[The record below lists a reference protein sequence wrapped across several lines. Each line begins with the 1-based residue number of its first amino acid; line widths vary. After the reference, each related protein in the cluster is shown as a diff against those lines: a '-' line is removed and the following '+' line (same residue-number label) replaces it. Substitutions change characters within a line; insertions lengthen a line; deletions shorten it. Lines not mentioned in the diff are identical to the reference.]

1 LTYTKTNGIIYLRDK
16 NLLRKSLT
24 YAQLINNL
32 DYEDTMIKSKIPVEE
47 HINMV
52 TMIENFNEGFFDED
66 GVHHWSIKP
75 PEHTEDFYTEEDF
88 DVS

>member
-1 LTYTKTNGIIYLRDK
+1 
-16 NLLRKSLT
+16 
-24 YAQLINNL
+24 
-32 DYEDTMIKSKIPVEE
+32 MIKAKIPVEE